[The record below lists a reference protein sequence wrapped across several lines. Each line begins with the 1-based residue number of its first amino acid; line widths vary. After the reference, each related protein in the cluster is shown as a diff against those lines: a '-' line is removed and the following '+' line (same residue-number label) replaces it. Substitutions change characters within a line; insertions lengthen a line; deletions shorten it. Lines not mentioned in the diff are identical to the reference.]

1 MLASKKNAVNIV
13 QLYMHQ
19 NLRNMLQILS
29 DGKHHSEALLGNK
42 LELTRSA
49 IWKLVK
55 QLKRY
60 GIDIT
65 TSTNL
70 GYKIPGGLELL
81 NKKDIAAHLSQ
92 EFDDYNN
99 KIIVHDSLPST
110 NSYLAELIKTNGYEN
125 SICFAEH
132 QTAGKGRLG
141 RNWISP
147 YAKSIYLSLAW
158 QFSKSPYEL
167 SGLGLVMAIA
177 TVTALK
183 TCGIEKDIALKWP
196 NDVLWR
202 KKKLGGILVEL
213 FGEAPHIYHAII
225 GVGLNVNIP
234 QGAGKKI
241 TQPWCDITQITNS
254 SFSRNKLAGVLLNQ
268 LLMSLAN
275 YQNTGLKPF
284 IKKWHKLDA
293 SYGKKV
299 TIITPQQTV
308 SGIGAG
314 IDDNGYFLLED
325 KQKTIHAF
333 ASAEVSLSI

>member
-1 MLASKKNAVNIV
+1 MP
-13 QLYMHQ
+13 Q
-19 NLRNMLQILS
+19 NLRNMMQILS
-29 DGKHHSEALLGNK
+29 DGKYHSETSLENK
-42 LELTRSA
+42 LELTRRA
-49 IWKLVK
+49 IWNLVK

-60 GIDIT
+60 GIGIT
-65 TSTNL
+65 ASAKL

-81 NKKDIAAHLSQ
+81 NKKNIAAYINQ
-92 EFDDYNN
+92 EFDDYKN
-99 KIIVHDSLPST
+99 KIVVYESLPST
-110 NSYLAELIKTNGYEN
+110 NSYLAELIKTNGYKK

-141 RNWISP
+141 RKWISP

-167 SGLGLVMAIA
+167 SGLGLAMAIA
-177 TVTALK
+177 TVAALK
-183 TCGIEKDIALKWP
+183 ICGIEKDIALKWP

-213 FGEAPHIYHAII
+213 FGEAHHIYHAII

-234 QGAGKKI
+234 QETGKKI
-241 TQPWCDITQITNS
+241 TQPWCDITQITNES
-254 SFSRNKLAGVLLNQ
+254 LSRNKLAGVLLNQ
-268 LLMSLAN
+268 FLITLVS

-325 KQKTIHAF
+325 KQKKILSF
-333 ASAEVSLSI
+333 ASGEVSLRI